1 MQKIL
6 IVEDEEALTMGLS
19 DKFQNSGFA
28 TLVAKNGI
36 DGLAQAM
43 DQHPD
48 LIILDILMPQM
59 DGITLLKKLREDEWG
74 KTAKVVMWSNSKDLD
89 VAEESK
95 KELGA
100 LDFLIKS
107 EWTFGDVV
115 KKAEKFLEP

>member
-1 MQKIL
+1 MKNIL
-6 IVEDEEALTMGLS
+6 IIEDEVALSMGLS
-19 DKFQNSGFA
+19 DKFQNSGFS
-28 TLVAKNGI
+28 TLVAKNGV
-36 DGLAQAM
+36 DGFAQAIEK
-43 DQHPD
+43 HPD

-59 DGITLLKKLREDEWG
+59 DGVTLLKKLREDEWG

-107 EWTFGDVV
+107 EWTFGDIV
-115 KKAEKFLEP
+115 KKVAKFLEP